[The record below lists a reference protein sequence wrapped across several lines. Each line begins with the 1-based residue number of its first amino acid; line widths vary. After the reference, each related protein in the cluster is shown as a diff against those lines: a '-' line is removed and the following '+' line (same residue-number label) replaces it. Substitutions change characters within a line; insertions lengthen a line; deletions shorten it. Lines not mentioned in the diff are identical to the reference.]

1 MQLSVN
7 VSVRDLLDAGLAG
20 RVEGELAALG
30 LPPEVLLIEVSDRAL
45 TSEAIDIAAGVSALR
60 GLGVRLSL
68 DDFGTGYASLA
79 RLRRMPVAE
88 VKIAPS
94 FVSGLASSPDSQVI
108 VRSLVDLVR
117 GLGIRSVAEG
127 VETADVAA
135 ALLAMGCDAAQGH
148 AFSRP
153 LNAAAA
159 TRWLAGD
166 LAVAARRR
174 PRAGSRPVRSPP
186 RPLRPRSPRPPPR
199 SRARRIMPSAR
210 PRGGPR
216 MASMSIARAEVAHLA
231 RLSRLALGE
240 EELDH
245 FATQLDQI
253 ISAVARVQEVAA
265 DQIPPTTHAVPV
277 TNVFRDDVELP
288 CLGPGQALSQAPA
301 VEQQRFRVPRIL
313 AED

>member
-1 MQLSVN
+1 LLRWQHPSRGRIGPAEFIPLAEQSFIMRDLTAYVIRAALRQAAAWRRCGLPVQLSVN

-20 RVEGELAALG
+20 PVEGELAALG
-30 LPPEVLLIEVSDRAL
+30 LPSEVLLIEVSDRAL

-94 FVSGLASSPDSQVI
+94 FVAGLASSPDSQVI

-127 VETADVAA
+127 VETADTAA
-135 ALLAMGCDAAQGH
+135 ALLALGCDAAQGH

-166 LAVAARRR
+166 LAVQPAPAARRE
-174 PRAGSRPVRSPP
+174 PPVQP
-186 RPLRPRSPRPPPR
+186 
-199 SRARRIMPSAR
+199 
-210 PRGGPR
+210 
-216 MASMSIARAEVAHLA
+216 
-231 RLSRLALGE
+231 
-240 EELDH
+240 
-245 FATQLDQI
+245 T
-253 ISAVARVQEVAA
+253 AA
-265 DQIPPTTHAVPV
+265 APAPV
-277 TNVFRDDVELP
+277 TSAAAPDA
-288 CLGPGQALSQAPA
+288 PG
-301 VEQQRFRVPRIL
+301 R
-313 AED
+313 